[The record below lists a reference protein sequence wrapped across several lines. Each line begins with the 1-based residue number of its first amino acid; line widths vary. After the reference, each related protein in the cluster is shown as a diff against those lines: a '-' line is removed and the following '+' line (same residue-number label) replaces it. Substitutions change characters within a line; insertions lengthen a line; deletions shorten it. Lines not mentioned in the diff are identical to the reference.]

1 MVKSK
6 VKRLASQSISK
17 VMKRSSHKGEIINNW
32 SSAKMENALREYLL
46 QKDKP
51 TDQQLTIRKIANSW
65 DVPYSKF

>member
-6 VKRLASQSISK
+6 VKRLASQNISK

-51 TDQQLTIRKIANSW
+51 TDQQLLIRKIANSW
-65 DVPYSKF
+65 DVPYSTF